1 MRTLRRSLRSF
12 NVGHLFD
19 INVLVVVGEEV
30 MRADIKL
37 EDSGESVALMDPL
50 LISDAQATEVS

>member
-1 MRTLRRSLRSF
+1 
-12 NVGHLFD
+12 VGHLFD